1 MCWTCNI
8 NKLEAK
14 IAKEDI
20 NVYKVVKSANR
31 KYCVAPFMDYTYYLK
46 DIQPSLTLGVMIE
59 PRSEPR
65 STFAKITEG
74 YHSYSSVNF
83 VFDSVVEGIF
93 GGYVKTIQ
101 CGNRKEIFR
110 VDNSLY
116 LATFIIPAGSTYFIN
131 EEDVIVSNMIKYTGK
146 YIKL

>member
-46 DIQPSLTLGVMIE
+46 DIQPSLTLEVRI
-59 PRSEPR
+59 EPR

-83 VFDSVVEGIF
+83 VFDSVVEGIL

-101 CGNRKEIFR
+101 CGNRKGTFR
-110 VDNSLY
+110 VDNPLY

>member
-8 NKLEAK
+8 NKLKAQ

-20 NVYKVVKSANR
+20 NVYKIVKKATK
-31 KYCVAPFMDYTYYLK
+31 KYCISPFMDYTYYSK
-46 DIQPSLTLGVMIE
+46 DIQPSLTLGVTIE
-59 PRSEPR
+59 PRSI
-65 STFAKITEG
+65 FAKIIEG

-83 VFDSVVEGIF
+83 VCVPDIF
-93 GGYVKTIQ
+93 GGCVKTIQ
-101 CGNRKEIFR
+101 CGNRDRIFR

-116 LATFIIPAGSTYFIN
+116 LATFIIPSGCVYFTN
-131 EEDVIVSNMIKYTGK
+131 EEGEIVSNKIRYTGK

>member
-8 NKLEAK
+8 NKLEAQ

-20 NVYKVVKSANR
+20 NVYKVVKKATS
-31 KYCVAPFMDYTYYLK
+31 KYCVSPFMNYTYYSK
-46 DIQPSLTLGVMIE
+46 DIQSSLTLKMTIE
-59 PRSEPR
+59 PCSI
-65 STFAKITEG
+65 FAKIIEG

-83 VFDSVVEGIF
+83 VCDSIVEGIC
-93 GGYVKTIQ
+93 GDYVKIIQ

-116 LATFIIPAGSTYFIN
+116 LATFIVPVGSVYFTN
-131 EEDVIVSNMIKYTGK
+131 EEGVIVSNKIRYTGK